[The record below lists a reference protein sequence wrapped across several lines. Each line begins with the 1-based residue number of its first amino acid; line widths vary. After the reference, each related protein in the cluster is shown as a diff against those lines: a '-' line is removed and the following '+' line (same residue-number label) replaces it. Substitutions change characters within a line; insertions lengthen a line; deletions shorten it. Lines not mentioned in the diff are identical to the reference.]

1 MPTILKHLE
10 TILRDSAKVS
20 ISLLKILIPAIIVVR
35 LLDLIGAAELLA
47 STLGAPLE
55 LLGLPAIAGLIWAT
69 TIVTNIYAGLIV
81 LFTFPEAWTLG
92 QITTLGV
99 LMLGAHNFIVELSVA
114 YKGRCR
120 ILPMFLIRILGG
132 YGLAAILSYIYADI
146 PEMQTPVAWNW
157 TPEAV
162 DNSWSGWLSS
172 QIEMLFW
179 TQVVIL
185 GLVAMLHIA
194 KITGFERLLEKLLK
208 PVLRVIGIRENALP
222 MSLIGM
228 TLGLAYGGGL
238 LIREAEKGTLAP
250 RDIFASF
257 ALLGLCHSLIE
268 DTLLISL
275 TGAELSGILWARLA
289 WALLLIAIIT
299 RILPRIPDAWLQR
312 HLVR

>member
-1 MPTILKHLE
+1 
-10 TILRDSAKVS
+10 
-20 ISLLKILIPAIIVVR
+20 
-35 LLDLIGAAELLA
+35 
-47 STLGAPLE
+47 
-55 LLGLPAIAGLIWAT
+55 
-69 TIVTNIYAGLIV
+69 
-81 LFTFPEAWTLG
+81 
-92 QITTLGV
+92 
-99 LMLGAHNFIVELSVA
+99 
-114 YKGRCR
+114 
-120 ILPMFLIRILGG
+120 
-132 YGLAAILSYIYADI
+132 
-146 PEMQTPVAWNW
+146 
-157 TPEAV
+157 
-162 DNSWSGWLSS
+162 
-172 QIEMLFW
+172 MLFW